1 MVVLTKTLRWREV
14 LSLGVPMFSL
24 SLTHP
29 GQVDDR
35 KLTVN
40 VSLLGLLASITVDL
54 SLVLGCYKCINLWIG
69 HLMDL
74 GTALWDGFP
83 TNPIAYSAFAKVV
96 AAFAWASTFH
106 SYTHPQR
113 VKLTREFI
121 YRSSRGSSIEQ
132 VHRRRH
138 SSRKFHE
145 RATSSLIAFDFENR
159 QNLLRQLSRI
169 LDSGPEYYNSLS
181 LKFSA
186 YMFP

>member
-40 VSLLGLLASITVDL
+40 VSLLGLWASITVNL

-83 TNPIAYSAFAKVV
+83 TNPIAYF
-96 AAFAWASTFH
+96 T
-106 SYTHPQR
+106 
-113 VKLTREFI
+113 
-121 YRSSRGSSIEQ
+121 
-132 VHRRRH
+132 
-138 SSRKFHE
+138 
-145 RATSSLIAFDFENR
+145 
-159 QNLLRQLSRI
+159 QLSRKYLPLLLGHLRFTVI
-169 LDSGPEYYNSLS
+169 HT
-181 LKFSA
+181 LKE
-186 YMFP
+186 